1 MEKNPFLQMLDKFQ
15 RLNKEQSEL
24 ADLVQWSFK
33 VSDTKAAYD
42 LSLRLEELTERSVL
56 LSRSLPAYTGNPRS
70 VHDVEAVIGREIP
83 VEIGFTEEGWFSL
96 RMPLLLPKKEHGSAN
111 YIRSIVY
118 PAMEGFFRD
127 KPPVRFR
134 DCVLIYRHLYSRNRP
149 ERQRRDHDN
158 IEVNM
163 LSDTIA
169 LYVMPD
175 DGPEICCHYYCSA
188 AAQTERTEVYV
199 VPQTDFPYWFESE
212 KKMPE
217 EGVKLYETKLS
228 KAEIHM

>member
-1 MEKNPFLQMLDKFQ
+1 MEKNPFLQVLDKLQ

-24 ADLVQWSFK
+24 ADLVRRSFEAG
-33 VSDTKAAYD
+33 DTKAAYD
-42 LSLRLEELTERSVL
+42 LSLRMEELTERSVL

-70 VHDVEAVIGREIP
+70 AHDIESVIEREIR

-96 RMPLLLPKKEHGSAN
+96 RMPLLLPKKEHGSAD
-111 YIRSIVY
+111 YIRSFLY
-118 PAMEGFFRD
+118 PAMEGFFRG

-134 DCVLIYRHLYSRNRP
+134 NCVLIYRHVYSRDRP

-163 LSDTIA
+163 VSDTVA

-188 AAQTERTEVYV
+188 AARTERTEVYV
-199 VPQTDFPYWFESE
+199 VPQNDFPHWLEAE
-212 KKMPE
+212 KTIPE

-228 KAEIHM
+228 EAEIHM